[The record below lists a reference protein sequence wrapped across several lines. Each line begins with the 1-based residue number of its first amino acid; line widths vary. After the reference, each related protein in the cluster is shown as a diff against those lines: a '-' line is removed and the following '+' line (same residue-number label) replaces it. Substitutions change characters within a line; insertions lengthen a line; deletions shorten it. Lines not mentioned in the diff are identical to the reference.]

1 MEHKNTDKLEDVK
14 ETVELFNFFPTTHT
28 NRRKNQYVRFEDRST
43 DRSTVAE
50 PRNLL
55 KDPKSGK
62 ILKPSTG
69 NILNGAT
76 EVLIN
81 ATQDILLNNKYP
93 SSFVFLSNLFSNPSP
108 SSNTRLNGEQ
118 QQTNVEA
125 FIDGVDEYDHNSGFS
140 QKVILKVIPKKTEGL
155 NFISILNI

>member
-1 MEHKNTDKLEDVK
+1 M
-14 ETVELFNFFPTTHT
+14 
-28 NRRKNQYVRFEDRST
+28 
-43 DRSTVAE
+43 
-50 PRNLL
+50 
-55 KDPKSGK
+55 
-62 ILKPSTG
+62 
-69 NILNGAT
+69 
-76 EVLIN
+76 LIN

-140 QKVILKVIPKKTEGL
+140 QKVIIKVIPKNTEGL
-155 NFISILNI
+155 NINNTRNYISILIYKYEKLTLKYSIFKAHR